1 MAKLDIYGGLLG
13 TGKTTLIKQ
22 MLSRTY
28 SGYRTAIIENEV
40 GKINLDA
47 EELRTASVS
56 VKEISSGCIC
66 CTVKGSFTEAVSLLV
81 QQENPDYIVVEP
93 SGVAALTDVAN
104 ACAQSSCVT
113 LNRVIMVINAKKIQR
128 LLKVVGT
135 FFLEQ
140 IQSAGIIYLNFTE
153 GMSEKQI
160 EEIKNSVHNINPE
173 VMIVSAPLTEIT
185 GDTFPEGIPFG
196 RSNTSHFQIGLQPF
210 QKTLKT
216 NAIAR
221 VRSRQKSALDNW
233 CYQFQGTFD
242 EKRIQ
247 KLMDIFRQE
256 RCSDIWRVKGY
267 LKMQDGGIKKI
278 DHVFGDQFLEEQ
290 DSFAGDK
297 TNMLVIIG
305 KRINTLWLEEQFEK
319 L

>member
-22 MLSRTY
+22 MLSSAY
-28 SGYRTAIIENEV
+28 AGYKTAIIENEV
-40 GKINLDA
+40 GRINLDA
-47 EELRTASVS
+47 EEIQNASVS

-93 SGVAALTDVAN
+93 SGVAALADVAD
-104 ACAQSSCVT
+104 ACAQSNHVA
-113 LNRVIMVINAKKIQR
+113 LNRVIMVINAKKIQL
-128 LLKVVGT
+128 LLKVVGS

-140 IQSAGIIYLNFTE
+140 IKSAKIIYLNFTE
-153 GMSEKQI
+153 GMGKEQV
-160 EEIKNSVHNINPE
+160 EEIKNAIHNINLE
-173 VMIVSAPLTEIT
+173 AMIISVPLAEIT
-185 GDTFPEGIPFG
+185 AETFPEGISFDRNG
-196 RSNTSHFQIGLQPF
+196 TSHFQIGPF
-210 QKTLKT
+210 QKKGKT
-216 NAIAR
+216 NVIAR
-221 VRSRQKSALDNW
+221 VRGKQKNTLNDW

-256 RCSDIWRVKGY
+256 QCSDIWRVKGY
-267 LKMQDGGIKKI
+267 LKMQDGGIRKI
-278 DHVFGDQFLEEQ
+278 DCVFGDQFLEER
-290 DSFAGDK
+290 DSFAEDK
-297 TNMLVIIG
+297 ANMLIIIG
-305 KRINTLWLEEQFEK
+305 KGSNILWLEEQLEK